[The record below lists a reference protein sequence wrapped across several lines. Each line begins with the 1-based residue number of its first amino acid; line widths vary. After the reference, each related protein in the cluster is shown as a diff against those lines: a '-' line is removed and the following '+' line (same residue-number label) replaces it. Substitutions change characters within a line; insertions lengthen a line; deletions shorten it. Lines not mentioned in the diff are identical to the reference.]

1 MRSQEKVRKLK
12 AGMLNRKQKIHIA
25 LLLPLLLAF
34 GFFWSMGSEERAR
47 HRAQLEEQ
55 NRIEG
60 IQEIRQKI
68 SQALAPYLLHN
79 QLIPEIN
86 LVLDRGSQPYQVT
99 YTIDEDLQD
108 EAEQL
113 LKSYKP
119 DYGALVIMDA
129 TTGAVRAMASF
140 EKGKPSAD
148 NLALRGTYPAASIFK
163 IVTATAALDRYKL
176 SPDTLVMYNGA
187 NHTLYRQNVLYT
199 KVNRWT
205 REITLKEAFARSINT
220 VFGRLTFEHMEPK
233 DIEEYAIRFGFNK
246 PIASDLPF
254 DTGFTEIPQEKSFH
268 LAEMVSGYNKI
279 TKMSPVQGAMIAGS
293 VAATGV
299 MRVPYIVESLK
310 NSAGKIIWKPEPV
323 TAAVTMTGQGA
334 ERLKE
339 LMEATITQGTSR
351 KSFRA
356 LVRDKKFRELEL
368 GGKTGSL
375 HGDNPK
381 GKVDWFVGYAIGGEN
396 DKLAIGAITVNRDY
410 WTVKSSYL
418 AQSLFKKHFKDQ
430 FSLQNQKF
438 FNASLDHGQ
447 Q

>member
-1 MRSQEKVRKLK
+1 
-12 AGMLNRKQKIHIA
+12 MLNRKQKIHLAI
-25 LLLPLLLAF
+25 LLPLLVAF
-34 GFFWSMGSEERAR
+34 GVFWMMGSKDRAVR
-47 HRAQLEEQ
+47 QVLVDEQ
-55 NRIEG
+55 NRVEG
-60 IQEIRQKI
+60 IQSVRQKI
-68 SQALAPYLLHN
+68 SQVLGPYLTHN
-79 QLIPEIN
+79 QRIPEAEIA
-86 LVLDRGSQPYQVT
+86 LDGRPQTLKIT
-99 YTIDEDLQD
+99 YTIDDDLQT
-108 EAEQL
+108 EAEHL
-113 LKSYKP
+113 LKAYKP

-129 TTGAVRAMASF
+129 NTGAVRAMVSY
-140 EKGKPSAD
+140 EKGQPSTE

-199 KVNRWT
+199 KMNRWT
-205 REITLKEAFARSINT
+205 RGVTIRDAFARSINT
-220 VFGRLTFEHMEPK
+220 VFGRLAFEHMEPK

-279 TKMSPVQGAMIAGS
+279 TRMSPVQGAMIASS
-293 VAATGV
+293 VAAIGV

-310 NSAGKIIWKPEPV
+310 DSEGKVVWKPEPV
-323 TAAVTMTGQGA
+323 TAAVTMTGEGA

-356 LVRDKKFRELEL
+356 LVHDKKLQELEL

-381 GKVDWFVGYAIGGEN
+381 GKVDWFVGYAIGG
-396 DKLAIGAITVNRDY
+396 DDDRLAIGAITVNKEY
-410 WTVKSSYL
+410 WTVKSSFL

-430 FSLQNQKF
+430 FSEKNQKF
-438 FNASLDHGQ
+438 FNASLDRGQ
-447 Q
+447 GQ